1 MTPGDFIGQIIF
13 WVEVVI
19 LAYFVLV
26 NSWYA
31 VLLVSATLAMRTH
44 VLRIRGESRWRVLG
58 SSVAPSISVLTPAY
72 NEANT
77 IVESLSA
84 LLGLH
89 YPNLEVVVV
98 NDGSTD
104 GTLEVLRERFDLV
117 PVQPV
122 YRRVLPTRPVTAIYR
137 SRLNPWLIVM
147 DKENGGKADSLN
159 AALNAASGELVCAID
174 ADTLIEQ
181 DALQRM
187 VRPFL
192 VRADVVAVG
201 GTIRIANGSRIESG
215 RVTDARVPTRALGGF
230 QVVEYLRAFLFGRL
244 GWNSLGGNLIISGA
258 FGLFRREEM
267 RDAGGYQS
275 DTVGED
281 IEIVVRL
288 RRMSY
293 ERRGPGRVEFIPD
306 PVAWTEAPEAL
317 GALGRQRDRWQR
329 GLADVLW
336 THRRILFNPRYREL
350 GLVVFPYFVFV
361 ELFAPLVEAVGLI
374 GLAVGAL
381 VGAIDL
387 PFALLFFLLAYGYGL
402 ILSVFTLVLEEVTFL
417 RYRRFTDRLLLL
429 VWILFENFGY
439 RQLTVLWRLRGML
452 NWVRRNKTWGA
463 MERRGFAPT
472 EPVDPRS

>member
-1 MTPGDFIGQIIF
+1 M
-13 WVEVVI
+13 
-19 LAYFVLV
+19 
-26 NSWYA
+26 
-31 VLLVSATLAMRTH
+31 
-44 VLRIRGESRWRVLG
+44 
-58 SSVAPSISVLTPAY
+58 
-72 NEANT
+72 
-77 IVESLSA
+77 
-84 LLGLH
+84 
-89 YPNLEVVVV
+89 
-98 NDGSTD
+98 
-104 GTLEVLRERFDLV
+104 
-117 PVQPV
+117 
-122 YRRVLPTRPVTAIYR
+122 
-137 SRLNPWLIVM
+137 
-147 DKENGGKADSLN
+147 
-159 AALNAASGELVCAID
+159 
-174 ADTLIEQ
+174 
-181 DALQRM
+181 
-187 VRPFL
+187 
-192 VRADVVAVG
+192 
-201 GTIRIANGSRIESG
+201 
-215 RVTDARVPTRALGGF
+215 PTRALGGF

-293 ERRGPGRVEFIPD
+293 ERRRPGRVEFIPD

-317 GALGRQRDRWQR
+317 SALGRQRDRWQR
-329 GLADVLW
+329 GLADVVW

-361 ELFAPLVEAVGLI
+361 ELFAPLVEAIGLI
-374 GLAVGAL
+374 GLAIGAV

-387 PFALLFFLLAYGYGL
+387 PFTLLFFLLAYGYGL
-402 ILSVFTLVLEEVTFL
+402 ILSLLTVVLEEITFL

-452 NWVRRNKTWGA
+452 NWVRRNKKWGA

-472 EPVDPRS
+472 EPADPRS